1 MREWKAWL
9 KLISLIVAIIGG
21 LLATHGVWK
30 DHESLVAWGGLL
42 LILGVAGFMNINPEK
57 GKGE

>member
-21 LLATHGVWK
+21 LLAVLGVWK
-30 DHESLVAWGGLL
+30 HHESLVAWGGLL
-42 LILGVAGFMNINPEK
+42 LILGGVGFTNINPEK
-57 GKGE
+57 EGR

>member
-21 LLATHGVWK
+21 LLAALGVWK

-42 LILGVAGFMNINPEK
+42 LILGAAGFMNINPEK
-57 GKGE
+57 EGR